1 MRTLIVMLS
10 LLLAT
15 QGVYAQ
21 QKVVERSS
29 KKAPEWVGVSVA
41 DHIVVSGEAATLNA
55 AKEKCLANIRQS
67 IVNSVATNISSKELT
82 LDTQTING
90 QTTDVLHRYESQV
103 QAIAAKLPFITGI
116 SLDDAEIYW
125 QKLYN
130 KREKSYKYE
139 VHAKYPFSLLR
150 RNSLIMEYLKQ
161 EQEQNEKYRALKSE
175 FSTFT
180 EIEFINRAIAELKA
194 LEHYFVD
201 QKRKDEA
208 KVLASNYHKLYSQI
222 SIVPYHNALGEI
234 VYYLNLEG
242 RRMTTSRRPNIKS
255 QYATSINFAPAEQ
268 NMYRIT
274 YNYDNCQDN
283 DENKIEVIH
292 NFASGSTRYSFFFD
306 VSKDKLQ
313 IIPYGLIEMDVELAE
328 LATPIAP
335 APPAMIEAAAEG
347 QQANATEQQNEQATE
362 VVEATAEQVIAGE
375 KPAKI
380 SGWIDLRSK
389 YETPFEVQHINFS
402 ASGTRIRVNSDIKAS
417 FEGKGTHRLAFNV
430 EGKYL
435 PTESS
440 SSMARGVITILNKAT
455 NKQEEIKFYLPYK
468 IVLK

>member
-1 MRTLIVMLS
+1 MFC

-15 QGVYAQ
+15 QGIYAQ
-21 QKVVERSS
+21 EKVVERSS
-29 KKAPEWVGVSVA
+29 KKAPQWVGVSIA
-41 DHIVVSGEAATLNA
+41 DHIVVSAEAKTLSE
-55 AKEKCLANIRQS
+55 AKDKCIADIRQS
-67 IVNSVATNISSKELT
+67 IINSVATNISSKELT

-90 QTTDVLHRYESQV
+90 QTTDVLRRYESQV
-103 QAIAAKLPFITGI
+103 QAIAAKLPFVTGV

-125 QKLYN
+125 QKIYN

-139 VHAKYPFSLLR
+139 VHAKYPFSLLK

-161 EQEQNEKYRALKSE
+161 EQEQNEKYHALKSE

-194 LEHYFVD
+194 LEQYFVD

-255 QYATSINFAPAEQ
+255 QYATSISFAPAEQ

-292 NFASGSTRYSFFFD
+292 NFASGQTMLILAAVFGSFSTTPSTLASRASPNIFT
-306 VSKDKLQ
+306 VATRAT
-313 IIPYGLIEMDVELAE
+313 IPMT
-328 LATPIAP
+328 ATSALTVFCIPIAVLTW
-335 APPAMIEAAAEG
+335 AC
-347 QQANATEQQNEQATE
+347 
-362 VVEATAEQVIAGE
+362 
-375 KPAKI
+375 
-380 SGWIDLRSK
+380 L
-389 YETPFEVQHINFS
+389 
-402 ASGTRIRVNSDIKAS
+402 
-417 FEGKGTHRLAFNV
+417 
-430 EGKYL
+430 
-435 PTESS
+435 SS
-440 SSMARGVITILNKAT
+440 SRSCAPAVQKALT
-455 NKQEEIKFYLPYK
+455 NKTEA
-468 IVLK
+468 

>member
-1 MRTLIVMLS
+1 MRTFIAMFC

-15 QGVYAQ
+15 QGIYAQ
-21 QKVVERSS
+21 EKVVERSS
-29 KKAPEWVGVSVA
+29 KKAPQWVGVSIA
-41 DHIVVSGEAATLNA
+41 DHIVVSAEAKTLSE
-55 AKEKCLANIRQS
+55 AKDKCIADIRQS
-67 IVNSVATNISSKELT
+67 IINSVATNISSKELT

-90 QTTDVLHRYESQV
+90 QTTEVLRRYESQV
-103 QAIAAKLPFITGI
+103 QAIAAKLPFVTGV

-125 QKLYN
+125 QKIYN

-139 VHAKYPFSLLR
+139 VHAKYPFSLLK

-161 EQEQNEKYRALKSE
+161 EQEQNEKYHALKSE

-194 LEHYFVD
+194 LEQYFVD

-255 QYATSINFAPAEQ
+255 QYATSISFAPAEQ

-292 NFASGSTRYSFFFD
+292 NFASGSTRYSFYFD

-313 IIPYGLIEMDVELAE
+313 IVPNGLIEMDVQV
-328 LATPIAP
+328 ATSAAP
-335 APPAMIEAAAEG
+335 AKVEAVAE
-347 QQANATEQQNEQATE
+347 EQQGEQNDQM
-362 VVEATAEQVIAGE
+362 VEATADEVIAGE

-380 SGWIDLRSK
+380 AGWIDLRSK
-389 YETPFEVQHINFS
+389 YDTAFDVIHINFS
-402 ASGTRIRVNSDIKAS
+402 ASGTRIRANSDLSAS
-417 FEGKGTHRLAFNV
+417 FEGKGNHRLAFNV

-435 PTESS
+435 PTESN
-440 SSMARGVITILNKAT
+440 SSMARGVITVINKAT
-455 NKQEEIKFYLPYK
+455 KKQEEIKFYLPYK

>member
-1 MRTLIVMLS
+1 
-10 LLLAT
+10 
-15 QGVYAQ
+15 VYAQ

-41 DHIVVSGEAATLNA
+41 DHIVVSGEAASLNA

-201 QKRKDEA
+201 QKRKEEA

-292 NFASGSTRYSFFFD
+292 NFASGSTRYACFFD

-313 IIPYGLIEMDVELAE
+313 IIPYGLIEMDVESAE
-328 LATPIAP
+328 SALPATPAKV
-335 APPAMIEAAAEG
+335 EAAAEE
-347 QQANATEQQNEQATE
+347 QQTTTTEQQNKQATE

-389 YETPFEVQHINFS
+389 YETLFEVLHINFS

-417 FEGKGTHRLAFNV
+417 FEGKGNHRLAFNL

-468 IVLK
+468 IVIK